1 MTSAAASR
9 YMFFE
14 IVGDIHRTLVSTVDR
29 FGVAGVDLN
38 WIAGLVE
45 TFEST

>member
-9 YMFFE
+9 YLLFE
-14 IVGDIHRTLVSTVDR
+14 IVGDINRIFVSTVDR
-29 FGVAGVDLN
+29 FGFAGVDLN